1 MCCDFF
7 PLKKHSSF
15 VFADLFCYLFV
26 LKFFVRFPACVFLY
40 VKAVQIL
47 VNMASLFSPNGG
59 QHVGTGEP
67 LLSNSP
73 VKKLLR
79 SAKRATVFVNRQLP
93 LLTLGA
99 TAGGVVGVL
108 AWYIREKDFM
118 IVNLAKQLE
127 KSRREKEELKQNLI
141 KEQEELE
148 EKLIEI
154 AKLKEKNFRNL
165 LKPAESPLFNADNN
179 SASLTG
185 KTLVNELAMSFEL
198 QNYLSNGFCIA
209 VVSFRKE
216 DACLVYQALN
226 LLLL

>member
-1 MCCDFF
+1 
-7 PLKKHSSF
+7 
-15 VFADLFCYLFV
+15 
-26 LKFFVRFPACVFLY
+26 
-40 VKAVQIL
+40 
-47 VNMASLFSPNGG
+47 MASLFSPNGG

-67 LLSNSP
+67 LLSNNP

-165 LKPAESPLFNADNN
+165 LKPAESPLFDADNN

-198 QNYLSNGFCIA
+198 QNFLSNGFCIA

-216 DACLVYQALN
+216 DACLVYGALN
-226 LLLL
+226 MLLL